1 MKDYPW
7 VKHYEAGVPHTLQ
20 PYPEITVLDVLADAL
35 KQRPEHPLAIF
46 QGREVSH
53 REVEEHSNNLAAALI
68 AGGVKKGDRVICLF
82 LNCPQSFI
90 AFFAIWKTGAIVV
103 PLNPLYTPFELERS
117 INDVGAEVAIIG
129 STYYQAVKSFQPRTK
144 LRIVIASDVE
154 TYAKLPMK
162 REGDSTKL
170 EKGDVWWSDLID
182 KHRDSPRPAVKV
194 STSETA
200 LILFSGGTTGTPKGV
215 MGSHHSIIITA
226 MVHKA
231 WFRSVIVEWE
241 DRVVVPLPLFHSFGV
256 YVSFGSLLMCHAV
269 QVLIQNPRDIKNVV
283 DTIRDDKI
291 TGVSVTPATLIAILN
306 YPGLKSDDLRSMKR
320 VGSGAAPL
328 MSETKHQ
335 FEKLIS
341 GPIVEGYGLTE
352 SGIIGATFPVKGKW
366 KQGSV
371 GIPPTDVV
379 VRIVD
384 IATGTKTLKQGEIGE
399 IIIKAPQL
407 MQGYWKHPEE
417 TAETLRDGWLYT
429 GDIGY
434 MDEDS
439 YLFLT
444 SRKKDLIKCGG
455 FQVWPREI
463 EEILT
468 MHPAVAEVCVGGIPD
483 QRQGEAVKAW
493 VVLKE
498 GLQTTQEELQQFC
511 REKLT
516 GYKVPRFFE
525 FRKDLPK
532 TLVGKVLRRILQDE
546 EKEKQEKMKQGQG
559 FASSLSK
566 I

>member
-1 MKDYPW
+1 MTKDYPW
-7 VKHYEAGVPHTLQ
+7 LEHYDPGVPHTLQ
-20 PYPEITVLDVLADAL
+20 PYPEITVLDVFTDVL

-53 REVEEHSNNLAAALI
+53 REVEEHSNALAAALM
-68 AGGVKKGDRVICLF
+68 ANGVKNGDRVTCLF

-90 AFFAIWKTGAIVV
+90 AFFAIWKAGAIVV
-103 PLNPLYTPFELERS
+103 PLNPLYTAFELERS
-117 INDVGAEVAIIG
+117 VNEVGAEVAIIG
-129 STYYQAVKSFQPRTK
+129 STYYQAVKSFQTRTR
-144 LRIVIASDVE
+144 LRWVIASDVE

-162 REGDSTKL
+162 REGDSIKL
-170 EKGDVWWSDLID
+170 KKGDAWWTDLIA
-182 KHRDSPRPAVKV
+182 KHGAAPRPAVKANP
-194 STSETA
+194 SDTA
-200 LILFSGGTTGTPKGV
+200 VILFSGGTTGTPKGV
-215 MGSHHSIIITA
+215 MGSHHSLIITG
-226 MVHKA
+226 MVHRA
-231 WFRSVIVEWE
+231 WFKSMIAEWK
-241 DRVVVPLPLFHSFGV
+241 DRALVPLPLFHSFGV
-256 YVSFGSLLMCHAV
+256 YVSFGTHLMSHLP

-283 DTIRDDKI
+283 DTIRDYTI
-291 TGVSVTPATLIAILN
+291 TSVSVTPTTLNAILN
-306 YPGLKSDDLRSMKR
+306 YPGLKPDDLRSLKR
-320 VGSGAAPL
+320 VTSGAAPL
-328 MSETKHQ
+328 MSETKRR

-341 GPIVEGYGLTE
+341 GRVTEGYGLTE
-352 SGIIGATFPVKGKW
+352 SRIVGATFSLKGKW

-384 IATGTKTLKQGEIGE
+384 IETGTRELKQGETGE
-399 IIIKAPQL
+399 ILIKAPQL
-407 MQGYWKHPEE
+407 MQGYWNRPEE

-434 MDEDS
+434 MDEES

-463 EEILT
+463 EEVLSL
-468 MHPAVAEVCVGGIPD
+468 HPAVAEVCVGGIPD
-483 QRQGEAVKAW
+483 PRQGEAVKAW

-498 GLQTTQEELQQFC
+498 GQQAAPEDLQQFC

-532 TLVGKVLRRILQDE
+532 TMVGKVLRRILQEEEE
-546 EKEKQEKMKQGQG
+546 EKEKQ
-559 FASSLSK
+559 SK
-566 I
+566 TKHK

>member
-1 MKDYPW
+1 MKQYPW

-20 PYPEITVLDVLADAL
+20 PYPEITVLDVLADTL

-46 QGREVSH
+46 QGRKVSH
-53 REVEEHSNNLAAALI
+53 REVEEHSNALAAALI
-68 AGGVKKGDRVICLF
+68 AGGVKKGDRVTCLF

-90 AFFAIWKTGAIVV
+90 AFFAIWKAGAIVV
-103 PLNPLYTPFELERS
+103 PLNPLYTPFELEHS
-117 INDVGAEVAIIG
+117 INDVEAQVAIVG

-144 LRIVIASDVE
+144 LRLVIASDVE
-154 TYAKLPMK
+154 TYARLPMK
-162 REGDSTKL
+162 REGDSIKL
-170 EKGDVWWSDLID
+170 EKGDVWWTALLDQY
-182 KHRDSPRPAVKV
+182 RGSPLPAVKV
-194 STSETA
+194 SPSETA
-200 LILFSGGTTGTPKGV
+200 VILFSGGTTGTPKGV

-226 MVHKA
+226 MVHMT
-231 WFRSVIVEWE
+231 WFRSVISEWE
-241 DRVVVPLPLFHSFGV
+241 DRVLVPLPLFHSFGV
-256 YVSFGSLLMCHAV
+256 YVHFGSLFMCHAV
-269 QVLIQNPRDIKNVV
+269 QVLIQNPRDIKNLV
-283 DTIRDDKI
+283 DTIRNYKI
-291 TGVSVTPATLIAILN
+291 TGVSATPTTLIAILN
-306 YPGLKSDDLRSMKR
+306 YPGLKSDDLRSLRR

-352 SGIIGATFPVKGKW
+352 SGIIGASFPVKGKW

-384 IATGTKTLKQGEIGE
+384 IATGTKEMKQGEIGE

-407 MQGYWKHPEE
+407 MQGYWNRPEE
-417 TAETLRDGWLYT
+417 TARMLRDGWLYT

-434 MDEDS
+434 MDEEN

-463 EEILT
+463 EEILM

-483 QRQGEAVKAW
+483 PRQGEAVKAW
-493 VVLKE
+493 VVPKD
-498 GLQTTQEELQQFC
+498 GLQATQEELQQFC

-532 TLVGKVLRRILQDE
+532 TMVGKVLRRILQDE
-546 EKEKQEKMKQGQG
+546 EKEKQEKMKQG
-559 FASSLSK
+559 
-566 I
+566 

>member
-7 VKHYEAGVPHTLQ
+7 VKHYEAGVPHTLR
-20 PYPEITVLDVLADAL
+20 PYPDITVLDVLADTL
-35 KQRPEHPLAIF
+35 KQRPEYPLAIF

-53 REVEEHSNNLAAALI
+53 REVEEHSNALAAALM
-68 AGGVKKGDRVICLF
+68 ASGVKKGDRVICLF

-144 LRIVIASDVE
+144 LRLVIASDVE
-154 TYAKLPMK
+154 TYARLPMK

-231 WFRSVIVEWE
+231 WFQSVIVEWE

-306 YPGLKSDDLRSMKR
+306 YPGLKSDDLRSLKR

-384 IATGTKTLKQGEIGE
+384 IATGTKEMKQGEIGE

-468 MHPAVAEVCVGGIPD
+468 MHPAIAEVCVGGIPD
-483 QRQGEAVKAW
+483 PRQGEAVKAW

-532 TLVGKVLRRILQDE
+532 TMVGKVLRRILQDE
-546 EKEKQEKMKQGQG
+546 EKEKQENIKQG
-559 FASSLSK
+559 
-566 I
+566 

>member
-1 MKDYPW
+1 MKQYPW

-20 PYPEITVLDVLADAL
+20 PYPEITVLDVLADTL

-53 REVEEHSNNLAAALI
+53 QEVEEHSNALAAALV
-68 AGGVKKGDRVICLF
+68 ANGVKRGDRVACLF

-90 AFFAIWKTGAIVV
+90 AFFAIWKAGAIVV
-103 PLNPLYTPFELERS
+103 PLNPLYTPFELEHS

-144 LRIVIASDVE
+144 LRLVVASDVE
-154 TYAKLPMK
+154 TYARLPMK
-162 REGDSTKL
+162 REGDSIKL
-170 EKGDVWWSDLID
+170 EKGDAWWTALLDQYGG
-182 KHRDSPRPAVKV
+182 SPLPGVKV
-194 STSETA
+194 SPSETA
-200 LILFSGGTTGTPKGV
+200 VILFSGGTTGTPKGV

-226 MVHKA
+226 MVHLT
-231 WFRSVIVEWE
+231 WFRSVISEWE
-241 DRVVVPLPLFHSFGV
+241 DRVLVPLPLFHSFGV
-256 YVSFGSLLMCHAV
+256 YVHFGSLFMCHAV
-269 QVLIQNPRDIKNVV
+269 QVLIQNPRDIKNLV
-283 DTIRDDKI
+283 DTIRDYKI
-291 TGVSVTPATLIAILN
+291 TGVSATPTTLIAILN
-306 YPGLKSDDLRSMKR
+306 YPGLKSDDLRSLRR

-352 SGIIGATFPVKGKW
+352 SGIIGTSFPAKGKW

-379 VRIVD
+379 VRIMD
-384 IATGTKTLKQGEIGE
+384 IATGTKEMKQGEIGE
-399 IIIKAPQL
+399 IIINAPQL
-407 MQGYWKHPEE
+407 MQGYWNRPEE
-417 TAETLRDGWLYT
+417 TARMLRDGWLYT

-434 MDEDS
+434 MDEENF
-439 YLFLT
+439 LFLT

-463 EEILT
+463 EEILM

-483 QRQGEAVKAW
+483 SRQGEAVKAW
-493 VVLKE
+493 VVPKD

-532 TLVGKVLRRILQDE
+532 TMVGKVLRRILQDE
-546 EKEKQEKMKQGQG
+546 EKEKQGKMM
-559 FASSLSK
+559 
-566 I
+566 

>member
-1 MKDYPW
+1 MKEYPW
-7 VKHYEAGVPHTLQ
+7 VKHYDAGVPHTLQ
-20 PYPEITVLDVLADAL
+20 PYPEITVLEVLTDTL
-35 KQRPEHPLAIF
+35 KQRPEHPIAIF

-53 REVEEHSNNLAAALI
+53 REVEEHSNALAAALM
-68 AGGVKKGDRVICLF
+68 ASGVKKGDRVICLF

-90 AFFAIWKTGAIVV
+90 AFFAVWKAGAIVV

-129 STYYQAVKSFQPRTK
+129 STYYRAVKSFQPRTK
-144 LRIVIASDVE
+144 LRWMIASNVE
-154 TYAKLPMK
+154 TYAISPMK
-162 REGDSTKL
+162 KEGDSIKL
-170 EKGDVWWSDLID
+170 EKGDVWWTDLIA
-182 KHRDSPRPAVKV
+182 KYQGTLRPPVRV
-194 STSETA
+194 NTSDTGV
-200 LILFSGGTTGTPKGV
+200 ILFSGGTTGTPKGV

-226 MVHKA
+226 MVHRA
-231 WFRSVIVEWE
+231 WFRSVIVEWN
-241 DRVVVPLPLFHSFGV
+241 DRALVPLPLFHSFGV
-256 YVSFGSLLMCHAV
+256 YVSFGSYLMCHIP
-269 QVLIQNPRDIKNVV
+269 QVLIQNPRDIKNLV

-291 TGVSVTPATLIAILN
+291 TCVSVTPTTLNAILN
-306 YPGLKSDDLRSMKR
+306 YPGLKSDDLRSLKR

-352 SGIIGATFPVKGKW
+352 SGIVGASFSVKGKW

-384 IATGTKTLKQGEIGE
+384 MNTGTKELKQGEIGE
-399 IIIKAPQL
+399 IIIKAPQI
-407 MQGYWKHPEE
+407 MQGYWNRPEE

-434 MDEDS
+434 LDEDC

-463 EEILT
+463 EEILM
-468 MHPAVAEVCVGGIPD
+468 MHPAIAEVCVGGIPD
-483 QRQGEAVKAW
+483 PRQGEAVKAW
-493 VVLKE
+493 VALKE
-498 GLQTTQEELQQFC
+498 GHQTTQEELQQFC

-546 EKEKQEKMKQGQG
+546 EKAKQ
-559 FASSLSK
+559 SK
-566 I
+566 NK

>member
-7 VKHYEAGVPHTLQ
+7 LKHYDDCVPHTLE
-20 PYPEITVLDVLADAL
+20 PYPEITVLDVLTDAL
-35 KQRPEHPLAIF
+35 KQRPEHPVAIF
-46 QGREVSH
+46 QGRKVSH
-53 REVEEHSNNLAAALI
+53 REVEEHSNALAVALI
-68 AGGVKKGDRVICLF
+68 AGGVKKGDRVTCLF

-90 AFFAIWKTGAIVV
+90 AFFAIWKAGAIVV

-117 INDVGAEVAIIG
+117 IKDVEAEVAIVG

-144 LRIVIASDVE
+144 LRWVIASDVG
-154 TYAKLPMK
+154 TYAKSPMK
-162 REGDSTKL
+162 NEGDSIKL
-170 EKGDVWWSDLID
+170 ENGDVWWTDLVA
-182 KHRDSPRPAVKV
+182 KHRGTPRPAIKV
-194 STSETA
+194 NTSDTA
-200 LILFSGGTTGTPKGV
+200 VILFSGGTTGTPKGV

-226 MVHKA
+226 MVHRA
-231 WFRSVIVEWE
+231 WFKSVIVEWN
-241 DRVVVPLPLFHSFGV
+241 DRALVPLPLFHSFGV
-256 YVSFGSLLMCHAV
+256 YVSFGSYLMCHIP
-269 QVLIQNPRDIKNVV
+269 QVLIQNPRDIKNLV
-283 DTIRDDKI
+283 DTIRGDKI
-291 TGVSVTPATLIAILN
+291 TCVSLTPTTLNAILN
-306 YPGLKSDDLRSMKR
+306 YPGLKSDDLRSLKR

-352 SGIIGATFPVKGKW
+352 SGIVGASFSVKGKW
-366 KQGSV
+366 KQRSV

-379 VRIVD
+379 VRIMD
-384 IATGTKTLKQGEIGE
+384 IATGTKILKQGEIGE

-407 MQGYWKHPEE
+407 MQGYWNRPEE

-434 MDEDS
+434 LDEDC

-463 EEILT
+463 EEILM
-468 MHPAVAEVCVGGIPD
+468 MHPAIAEACVGGIPD
-483 QRQGEAVKAW
+483 PRQGEAVKSW
-493 VVLKE
+493 VVLK
-498 GLQTTQEELQQFC
+498 GGYQATQEELQQFC

-532 TLVGKVLRRILQDE
+532 TMVGKVLRRILQDE
-546 EKEKQEKMKQGQG
+546 EKAKQLKNK
-559 FASSLSK
+559 
-566 I
+566 

>member
-1 MKDYPW
+1 MEDYPW
-7 VKHYEAGVPHTLQ
+7 VNHYEAGVPHTLR
-20 PYPEITVLDVLADAL
+20 PYPKITVLDVLADTL

-53 REVEEHSNNLAAALI
+53 REVEEHSNALAAALI
-68 AGGVKKGDRVICLF
+68 AGGVKKGDRVISLF

-90 AFFAIWKTGAIVV
+90 AFFAIWKAGAIVV

-117 INDVGAEVAIIG
+117 INGVGAEVAVIG
-129 STYYQAVKSFQPRTK
+129 STYYQAVKSFQPHTK
-144 LRIVIASDVE
+144 LRLVIASDVE
-154 TYAKLPMK
+154 TYVKLPMK
-162 REGDSTKL
+162 REGDSIKL
-170 EKGDVWWSDLID
+170 EKGDVWWTDLIE
-182 KHRDSPRPAVKV
+182 KYKGSPRPKVKV
-194 STSETA
+194 SPSETA

-231 WFRSVIVEWE
+231 WYRSVIVEWE
-241 DRVVVPLPLFHSFGV
+241 DKVLVPLPLFHAFGV
-256 YVSFGSLLMCHAV
+256 YVSFGSWLMCHIP
-269 QVLIQNPRDIKNVV
+269 QVLIQNPRDIKTMV
-283 DTIRDDKI
+283 DTIRDYRI
-291 TGVSVTPATLIAILN
+291 TAVSVTPTTLIAILN
-306 YPGLKSDDLRSMKR
+306 YPGLKSDDLRSLTR

-352 SGIIGATFPVKGKW
+352 SGIVGATFPVKGKW

-371 GIPPTDVV
+371 GLPPMDVV

-384 IATGTKTLKQGEIGE
+384 IATGTRKLKQGEIGE

-407 MQGYWKHPEE
+407 MQGYWKRSEE
-417 TAETLRDGWLYT
+417 TAQTLRDGWLYT

-439 YLFLT
+439 FLFLT

-463 EEILT
+463 EEILM

-483 QRQGEAVKAW
+483 PRQGEAVKAW
-493 VVLKE
+493 VILKE
-498 GLQTTQEELQQFC
+498 GLQATQEELQQFC

-532 TLVGKVLRRILQDE
+532 TMVGKVLRRILQDE
-546 EKEKQEKMKQGQG
+546 EKEKQEKIKQ
-559 FASSLSK
+559 A
-566 I
+566 